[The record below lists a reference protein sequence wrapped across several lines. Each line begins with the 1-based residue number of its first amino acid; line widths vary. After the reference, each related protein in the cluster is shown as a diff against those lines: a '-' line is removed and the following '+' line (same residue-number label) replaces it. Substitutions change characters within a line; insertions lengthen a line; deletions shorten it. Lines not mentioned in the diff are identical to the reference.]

1 MMNDKDEKNERIGN
15 PLSKVYV
22 RNRGK
27 GTGKQGARRCVSQF
41 ERPHAQIRA
50 GALISWSTRP
60 YMLERSVE
68 TEFYSLE
75 VSCFGK

>member
-27 GTGKQGARRCVSQF
+27 GTGKQGVRRHVTGRETASC
-41 ERPHAQIRA
+41 QIRA
-50 GALISWSTRP
+50 GGRIN
-60 YMLERSVE
+60 
-68 TEFYSLE
+68 
-75 VSCFGK
+75 